1 MNVVCS
7 KANVHSTFKRS
18 PTALIGELRMQGLAR
33 VVKSNMQ
40 VCGAGGSWQFRVGNV
55 PRMCLSRSVRCTHV
69 NPHGRDVVTKGDD
82 IVAG

>member
-33 VVKSNMQ
+33 VVKSNMNG
-40 VCGAGGSWQFRVGNV
+40 CGVGGDWQFQVGDV
-55 PRMCLSRSVRCTHV
+55 LRMCLSRSMRSTRV
-69 NPHGRDVVTKGDD
+69 NPHGHDVVTKGDD
-82 IVAG
+82 IAAG